1 MVKTVLC
8 QCITENGFCP
18 SLPGKK
24 MDFASGKNFKNGFE
38 NGEKR
43 IIVRDGQRIG
53 FPPGKRCP
61 VRKRIIRPADA
72 AGLIFFSTPGMGDNL
87 TVKVRYRLGSRNC

>member
-1 MVKTVLC
+1 MYHGKR
-8 QCITENGFCP
+8 FCP

-72 AGLIFFSTPGMGDNL
+72 AGLIFMEIL
-87 TVKVRYRLGSRNC
+87 QERELV